1 MGEYINAQLHDSA
14 CVEHKLLSMR
24 TSAKTGENVA
34 KAFETLVVNVH
45 NHFKTMEDEKTT
57 ASRSSSATARA
68 TRRPSLS
75 AATSPQPQHRRR
87 RKRKSSSTSLC
98 SILLTT

>member
-45 NHFKTMEDEKTT
+45 NHFKTMDDEVDYGK
-57 ASRSSSATARA
+57 SVVIGNG
-68 TRRPSLS
+68 
-75 AATSPQPQHRRR
+75 TSHKAPES
-87 RKRKSSSTSLC
+87 KC
-98 SILLTT
+98 CN